1 MRSPAVLLLVCL
13 SLVVSSCGADPNAAN
28 AGCDD
33 TVLVGVTAG
42 VTPDFQWWP
51 GCEVNNL
58 VVLEGVGP
66 HTFGQYS
73 ATWAIES
80 QPDAQGVPNNRL
92 QSGIQYGET
101 PPGGR
106 QVVAPAPLV
115 QGQPYTVYLNVYT
128 LDQRVVTRGRATFT
142 P

>member
-1 MRSPAVLLLVCL
+1 VRSPAVLLLVCL
-13 SLVVSSCGADPNAAN
+13 SLVLSSCGTDPNAAN

-101 PPGGR
+101 PPSGR